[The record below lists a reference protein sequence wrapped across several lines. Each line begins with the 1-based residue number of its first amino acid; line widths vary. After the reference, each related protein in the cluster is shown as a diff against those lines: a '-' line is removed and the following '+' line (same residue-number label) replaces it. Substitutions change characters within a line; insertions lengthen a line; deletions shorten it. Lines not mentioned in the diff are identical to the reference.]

1 MSTLVMRRVGVVAAA
16 LLALLVATALPA
28 LAHVTLRADNT
39 EPEGFAVYTVR
50 VPNESESAN
59 TVSIEVQMPEGFGA
73 SRVKPMPGWDISLA
87 DGVLTIEA
95 TGDNP
100 GIAPGEFQ
108 EFQFQA
114 RNPAEPGDLVFPAI
128 QTYDDGE
135 VANWTGPEDADEPAP
150 VVTIGAPAEGEDDGA
165 DADASGDDT
174 DAADASGD
182 GGSGPLTWVA
192 LVLGALGTVVGGIAL
207 FRRG

>member
-1 MSTLVMRRVGVVAAA
+1 MSTAVIRRAGVVAAA
-16 LLALLVATALPA
+16 LLVLLVATALPA

-39 EPEGFAVYTVR
+39 EPEGFAVYSVR
-50 VPNESESAN
+50 VPNESETGTTT
-59 TVSIEVQMPEGFGA
+59 TVEVQLPEGFEA
-73 SRVKPMPGWDISLA
+73 SRYRPLPGWDIAIA
-87 DGVLTIEA
+87 DGVVTIEA
-95 TGDNP
+95 SGDNP

-135 VANWTGPEDADEPAP
+135 VASWTGPADADQPAP
-150 VVTIGAPAEGEDDGA
+150 VVTIGAGGDDGA
-165 DADASGDDT
+165 GGEAATEDDS
-174 DAADASGD
+174 AAAAGD
-182 GGSGPLTWVA
+182 GDSGRTSALTWVA
-192 LVLGALGTVVGGIAL
+192 LVLGALGTVIGGLAL